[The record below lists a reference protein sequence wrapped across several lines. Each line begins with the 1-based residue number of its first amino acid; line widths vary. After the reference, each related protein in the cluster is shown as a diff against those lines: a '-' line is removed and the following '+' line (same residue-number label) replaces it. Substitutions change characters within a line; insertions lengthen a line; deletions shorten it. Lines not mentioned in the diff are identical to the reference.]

1 MPYITTHSRRC
12 VAPAAVKPRVSCPRG
27 LDSAVEECPQP
38 PKVTT
43 VLRDN
48 FHVDQ
53 PEQFNAI

>member
-1 MPYITTHSRRC
+1 MPNITTHLSRC
-12 VAPAAVKPRVSCPRG
+12 VAPAAVKPPVSCPRR
-27 LDSAVEECPQP
+27 LDSAVKECPQP

-43 VLRDN
+43 VLRHN